1 VTAGPAD
8 RHAAA
13 DHHTA
18 AGHDAAAGRGCLR
31 ASHADREHVIDVLKA
46 AFVQGR
52 LTRDDLE
59 ARAGRTFTARTHADL
74 AALTADLPAGLAVA
88 RAARRPARA
97 SARPPVTKAVLA
109 CAGAAT
115 APALTLIAIATD
127 SESLARW
134 MFLVAVVYIVAWL
147 AAGAQMLDTWY
158 RRRSRGQL
166 PPRRV
171 PRGRALDGGQ
181 DGPAGGDLTACA
193 ARADRPARRT
203 PARAWSHPARAPVTA
218 GTPGP
223 APAPGP
229 AGHDVTSA
237 SRRRYFCSR
246 TRRLAAS

>member
-1 VTAGPAD
+1 
-8 RHAAA
+8 
-13 DHHTA
+13 
-18 AGHDAAAGRGCLR
+18 
-31 ASHADREHVIDVLKA
+31 
-46 AFVQGR
+46 
-52 LTRDDLE
+52 
-59 ARAGRTFTARTHADL
+59 
-74 AALTADLPAGLAVA
+74 
-88 RAARRPARA
+88 
-97 SARPPVTKAVLA
+97 
-109 CAGAAT
+109 
-115 APALTLIAIATD
+115 
-127 SESLARW
+127 

-193 ARADRPARRT
+193 ARADRPAGRPPGHGVIR
-203 PARAWSHPARAPVTA
+203 RAPVTA